1 MRPHRQS
8 HAGSQIV
15 FGLFVI
21 ALGLLFLLDNLGLLD
36 FRFSL
41 HVLPM
46 LLVLFGVMKIVQTR
60 STQGLVVGGALV
72 VAGVLLTLRSMGLL
86 DVSWRMV
93 WPVLMIGAGVAV
105 VLRSVNGRRH
115 TILAGKG
122 GMPATSGDDDAV
134 LNLTA
139 VMGSYKRRLASADFR
154 GGEVTAVMGGC
165 ELDLRQCG
173 LQGDAELNVFALCG
187 GIQIQ
192 VPPDWTVL
200 MYGTPLLGGFEER
213 TTVPPDTGKRL
224 IIKGYAIMGGVE
236 VRN

>member
-1 MRPHRQS
+1 MRPHRHA

-21 ALGLLFLLDNLGLLD
+21 ALGLLFLLDNLGLFN

-41 HVLPM
+41 HLLPM
-46 LLVLFGVMKIVQTR
+46 LLVLFGVLKIVQSR
-60 STQGLVVGGALV
+60 SPQGLLVGGILV
-72 VAGVLLTLRSMGLL
+72 AAGVLLTLKSMGLL
-86 DVSWRMV
+86 DVSWRML
-93 WPVLMIGAGVAV
+93 WPVLMIGAGVSV
-105 VLRSVNGRRH
+105 VLRSMGGPRQSV
-115 TILAGKG
+115 LAKDGVQ
-122 GMPATSGDDDAV
+122 PATPGDDAV
-134 LNLTA
+134 INVTT
-139 VMGSYKRRLASADFR
+139 VMGGYKRRLASTAFR
-154 GGEVTAVMGGC
+154 GGEVTVVMAGC

-173 LQGDAELNVFALCG
+173 LQGDAELNVFALFG

-200 MYGTPLLGGFEER
+200 MYGTPVLGGFEER

-224 IIKGYAIMGGVE
+224 IVKGYAIMGGVE

>member
-72 VAGVLLTLRSMGLL
+72 AAGVLLALRSMGLL
-86 DVSWRMV
+86 DVSWRML

-105 VLRSVNGRRH
+105 VLRSLDGRRH
-115 TILAGKG
+115 PLQAKEG
-122 GMPATSGDDDAV
+122 GMPAMSGDDAV
-134 LNLTA
+134 INLTA
-139 VMGSYKRRLASADFR
+139 VMGGYKRRLASPDFR
-154 GGEVTAVMGGC
+154 GGEVTVVMAGC

-173 LQGDAELNVFALCG
+173 LQGDAELNVFALFG

-200 MYGTPLLGGFEER
+200 MYGTPVLGGFEER

>member
-1 MRPHRQS
+1 MRPHRHP

-21 ALGLLFLLDNLGLLD
+21 ALGLLFLLDNLGLFD

-41 HVLPM
+41 HLLPM
-46 LLVLFGVMKIVQTR
+46 LLVLFGVMKIVQSR

-72 VAGVLLTLRSMGLL
+72 AAGVLLTLRSMGLL
-86 DVSWRMV
+86 DLSWRMV
-93 WPVLMIGAGVAV
+93 WPVLMIGAGVSV
-105 VLRSVNGRRH
+105 VLRSVGGRRH
-115 TILAGKG
+115 TMLAEDG
-122 GMPATSGDDDAV
+122 GLPPTPGDDAV
-134 LNLTA
+134 INLTA
-139 VMGSYKRRLASADFR
+139 IMGGYKRRLASPGFR
-154 GGEVTAVMGGC
+154 GGEVTVVMGGC

-173 LQGDAELNVFALCG
+173 LQGDAELNVFALFG

-200 MYGTPLLGGFEER
+200 MYGTPVLGGFEER

-224 IIKGYAIMGGVE
+224 IVKGYAIMGGVE